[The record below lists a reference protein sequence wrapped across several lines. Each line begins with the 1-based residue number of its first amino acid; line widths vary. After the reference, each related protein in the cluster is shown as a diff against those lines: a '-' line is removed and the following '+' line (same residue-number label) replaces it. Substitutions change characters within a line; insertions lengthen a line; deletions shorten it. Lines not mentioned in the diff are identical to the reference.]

1 MFKKPTTTLL
11 CLIFLSSPA
20 YATDLNQQFKNPAFN
35 GYGWSSHVL
44 SIEQQERSRGQSI
57 KDAERAKIAA
67 EEAAKQNTPLARFI
81 NLFTSQV
88 YAQLATQL
96 STNLFSGTSAS
107 NAGTFVLDGNTV
119 SYVKSNGEVTLTVV
133 DATGNQTVVTVP
145 IATFAF

>member
-1 MFKKPTTTLL
+1 MLKKTLA
-11 CLIFLSSPA
+11 LSLLLASSTA
-20 YATDLNQQFKNPAFN
+20 SATDIVQQFKDPAFS
-35 GYGWSSHVL
+35 GYGWSSHVM
-44 SIEQQERSRGQSI
+44 SIEAQERAREQTI
-57 KDAERAKIAA
+57 KDAEKQKIAL

-107 NAGTFVLDGNTV
+107 NTGSFVLDGNTI
-119 SYVKSNGEVTLTVV
+119 SYVKSGTEVKLTVI
-133 DATGNQTVVTVP
+133 DAAGNQTVVSVP